1 MNRPEHAQPAIE
13 PSLEP
18 DEGWHCS
25 HLFYRFDR
33 GVLAALAPTQIKE
46 GREALLATL
55 NPAAE
60 NAILLLGGP
69 EALSQLEMIKI
80 FEQIGRQPFE
90 VQKVPEE
97 ALAEQLKTATD
108 PMQQSFIG
116 LMQGYAK
123 GDPVDMEKTLKTF
136 PLRLTSVKEYAERLL
151 VSA

>member
-1 MNRPEHAQPAIE
+1 
-13 PSLEP
+13 
-18 DEGWHCS
+18 
-25 HLFYRFDR
+25 
-33 GVLAALAPTQIKE
+33 
-46 GREALLATL
+46 
-55 NPAAE
+55 
-60 NAILLLGGP
+60 
-69 EALSQLEMIKI
+69 MIKI
-80 FEQIGRQPFE
+80 FEQVGGQPFE